1 MRPQIV
7 KILTLVLLV
16 TNSTAMLAQ
25 SLSSRSGPPT
35 PNRNNHPPPE
45 LPIDGYIVL
54 FICIGLVFG
63 AYVAYKKNK
72 LKDSLQ

>member
-25 SLSSRSGPPT
+25 SLSSRSGPPA
-35 PNRNNHPPPE
+35 PNRNPPPE

-54 FICIGLVFG
+54 FVCIGLLFG
-63 AYVAYKKNK
+63 AYITYKKHK